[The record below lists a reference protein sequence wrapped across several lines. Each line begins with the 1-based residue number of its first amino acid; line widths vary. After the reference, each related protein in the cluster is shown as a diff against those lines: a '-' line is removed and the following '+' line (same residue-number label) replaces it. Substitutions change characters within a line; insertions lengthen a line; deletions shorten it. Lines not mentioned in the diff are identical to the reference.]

1 MTTTHSARVMPGIG
15 VDEKRTGEAAS
26 AVSVADMI
34 VAKTVNARIQRYPA
48 AKKHRIFIVE
58 T

>member
-1 MTTTHSARVMPGIG
+1 MTHPARVMPGIG
-15 VDEKRTGEAAS
+15 VDEKRTGEAAR

-34 VAKTVNARIQRYPA
+34 VAMTVNARIQRYPA
-48 AKKHRIFIVE
+48 TKKHRIFIME